1 MFGLIALVMF
11 YFALRVSW
19 DASIRF
25 GVVSCSTDPPGHAAF
40 GLTNTTAR
48 QVLYRV
54 SRPQFKCDG
63 VWTEFLPPA
72 EYVWMGAGQPL
83 LAIPPEVVAA
93 GAFGTVAV
101 ARPMHITAPQGATA
115 WRIGVVWNY
124 ATPTRF
130 QHLKDQT
137 LGFIAGRPRF
147 ERVAYTNFL
156 TEVSL

>member
-1 MFGLIALVMF
+1 MRQLTLLVRPSYAMFGLIALVMF

-83 LAIPPEVVAA
+83 LE
-93 GAFGTVAV
+93 
-101 ARPMHITAPQGATA
+101 APQNNLNIFSFCA
-115 WRIGVVWNY
+115 W
-124 ATPTRF
+124 
-130 QHLKDQT
+130 
-137 LGFIAGRPRF
+137 
-147 ERVAYTNFL
+147 
-156 TEVSL
+156 